1 MMGGMISAAAG
12 AMPAQIAMQTLRVS
26 LTRNE
31 CRLGKLFYDYIL
43 PKFHITSW
51 RTKLCQSL
59 TEKTKTT
66 KDARKQTH

>member
-1 MMGGMISAAAG
+1 MNVGWENA
-12 AMPAQIAMQTLRVS
+12 
-26 LTRNE
+26 
-31 CRLGKLFYDYIL
+31 FYDYIL